1 MHIEVSLQVWRLEAA
16 VDIAV
21 AVVVASGGAL
31 AHIAGSWVE
40 ACCVAVAVDTALAET
55 GDILEASASAWEGT
69 EDNHVVGSHLAAAA
83 AAAVVAE
90 EAHMECIGRS
100 GGCLDRPGAASCIV
114 DPWRKRLIQR
124 TSPGVKVCRLHR
136 GQRRGV
142 NARTCNGQSRTWVIA
157 NARQVIQRL
166 LASRRALVNHQ
177 MQTSE

>member
-1 MHIEVSLQVWRLEAA
+1 VSLQVWRLEAA

-55 GDILEASASAWEGT
+55 EDILEASASAWEGT

-83 AAAVVAE
+83 AAAAVVVE
-90 EAHMECIGRS
+90 EAHMECIGRL
-100 GGCLDRPGAASCIV
+100 GGCLDRPGAASCIA
-114 DPWRKRLIQR
+114 DPWRKSLIQR
-124 TSPGVKVCRLHR
+124 TSPGVKVGMLHR

-166 LASRRALVNHQ
+166 LASRRALVHHQ